1 MSREMTGQSSIR
13 QLMSP
18 IRQLMPLPIAF
29 QTFFLYHTVCKIGKA
44 NNITQLYRTGREVT
58 EEAVLKIEINIDE
71 MVTDMEIVVTCNK
84 LTPKVEKILAA
95 LRMMDCQLIG
105 KKGDEIHLLDIAQ
118 IIYIESVERKCFV
131 YTADDVYESDFPL
144 YELER
149 QLAEYGFL
157 RVSKSFLI
165 HLPSIQSL
173 KADLNRRIRI
183 TMVNGE
189 QIIASRQ
196 YADSLKKRL
205 GVK

>member
-1 MSREMTGQSSIR
+1 M
-13 QLMSP
+13 
-18 IRQLMPLPIAF
+18 
-29 QTFFLYHTVCKIGKA
+29 
-44 NNITQLYRTGREVT
+44 EVI
-58 EEAVLKIEINIDE
+58 LKIEINIDE
-71 MVTDMEIVVTCNK
+71 TIADMEIVITCNK
-84 LTPKVEKILAA
+84 LTPKVEEILAA
-95 LRMMDCQLIG
+95 LRMMDSQLIG
-105 KKGDEIHLLDIAQ
+105 KKDNEIHILDIAQ

-131 YTADDVYESDFPL
+131 YTADSVYESDLPL

-149 QLAEYGFL
+149 QLAEYGFF

-173 KADLNRRIRI
+173 KADINRRIRI

-196 YADSLKKRL
+196 YADGLKKRL